1 MKLLVVIK
9 NISYSQHISVKLKDN
24 NKGVGFE
31 GHDDTWL
38 SHQNDFQVWIIF
50 LQVELILTYFL
61 YRMSWPL

>member
-38 SHQNDFQVWIIF
+38 SHQNDFQVWIYFPCCGFEIF
-50 LQVELILTYFL
+50 YF
-61 YRMSWPL
+61 